1 MKMFEPGCGF
11 WYNGFSYCTTEARI
25 FSRRARHFVHF
36 VHFSQIRASAASRS
50 EQQSSM
56 GPAVVG
62 CHRQFPARTLLCGGA
77 DVLACTIRFSPEIEA
92 TRNGWCAWARCGR
105 GCHGRNPC
113 GLGSIKPAGR
123 GVRAQRCG
131 HLVLFEQRAVQDL
144 GVAPMFWTCPGTK
157 EATSISR
164 QRQHLRPSRKP
175 PTMGVYVACV
185 PVRRACLC
193 TCRFLPRGQH
203 DAE

>member
-1 MKMFEPGCGF
+1 
-11 WYNGFSYCTTEARI
+11 
-25 FSRRARHFVHF
+25 
-36 VHFSQIRASAASRS
+36 
-50 EQQSSM
+50 M

-131 HLVLFEQRAVQDL
+131 HLVLFRTKSRPRPRCGSPVLDMSRNKRGYL
-144 GVAPMFWTCPGTK
+144 HGSPTTAPAAFK
-157 EATSISR
+157 EAAYHGGLCCVR
-164 QRQHLRPSRKP
+164 ACA
-175 PTMGVYVACV
+175 ACV
-185 PVRRACLC
+185 LVYMQALAARP
-193 TCRFLPRGQH
+193 T
-203 DAE
+203 